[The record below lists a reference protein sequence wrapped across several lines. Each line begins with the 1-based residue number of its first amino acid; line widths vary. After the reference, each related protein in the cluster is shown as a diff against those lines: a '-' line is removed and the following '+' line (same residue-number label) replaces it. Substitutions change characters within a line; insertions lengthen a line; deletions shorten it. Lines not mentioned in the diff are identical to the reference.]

1 MHRFVM
7 AALMAA
13 TLPGPAAAQAMF
25 FPADSD
31 TQRVST
37 QGMGEVTVPAGRATA
52 LFVLQSEGGDVADVA
67 ATTATLRD
75 AAIVALQGLGLGPSS
90 YALVSFGAAPAPGP
104 MQNRAPGQPTPPRM
118 QESKAALRVVVDP
131 PDRLD
136 EVVAA
141 VLGAGAESVINVTF
155 DPDERPEARREAA
168 RIALAQ
174 ARTEAE
180 ALAEAAGMRLG
191 RLAQIFSMPDYMR
204 QNLAS
209 TLIRGSIGQGVPLT
223 PSDLT
228 VRVTVQATWELV
240 PR

>member
-1 MHRFVM
+1 
-7 AALMAA
+7 
-13 TLPGPAAAQAMF
+13 
-25 FPADSD
+25 
-31 TQRVST
+31 
-37 QGMGEVTVPAGRATA
+37 
-52 LFVLQSEGGDVADVA
+52 
-67 ATTATLRD
+67 
-75 AAIVALQGLGLGPSS
+75 
-90 YALVSFGAAPAPGP
+90 
-104 MQNRAPGQPTPPRM
+104 M
-118 QESKAALRVVVDP
+118 QESKAALRVVVEP

-168 RIALAQ
+168 RIALAR

-180 ALAEAAGMRLG
+180 ALADAAGMRLG

-209 TLIRGSIGQGVPLT
+209 TIIRGSIGQGVPLT

-228 VRVTVQATWELV
+228 VRVTVQAVWELV